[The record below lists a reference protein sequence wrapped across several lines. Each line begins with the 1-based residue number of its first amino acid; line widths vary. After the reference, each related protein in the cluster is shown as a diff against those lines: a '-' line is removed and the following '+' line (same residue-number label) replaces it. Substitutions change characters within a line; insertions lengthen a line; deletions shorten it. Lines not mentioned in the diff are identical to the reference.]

1 MTSQRQYIS
10 KGLYEHPQISDLV
23 SVKEYIF
30 VRHNE
35 KKCLALRFLNE
46 LDYVVTSM
54 AFSVVQ
60 MDASG
65 KILETSKIKYS
76 GLNFLPG
83 TTYVDLTMIVVDE
96 YCADFR
102 IVFTEIMSD
111 RYKYT
116 VRNGGFTVDYIKA
129 DEKIISKGQKASPI
143 TELSIR
149 ERVFGSPRFAGF
161 FATLVAFLLV
171 IMLVFDVFFS
181 YGFFGIMNTEKEETS
196 GTTETAVVEEET
208 VAAERETGSIWG

>member
-1 MTSQRQYIS
+1 MTSQQQYIS

-35 KKCLALRFLNE
+35 KKCLALRFSNE
-46 LDYVVTSM
+46 LDYVVNSM
-54 AFSVVQ
+54 TFSVVQ

-65 KILETSKIKYS
+65 KVLETSKIKYN

-83 TTYVDLTMIVVDE
+83 TTYVDLTLIVVDE

-116 VRNGGFTVDYIKA
+116 VRNGGFTVDYLKA
-129 DEKIISKGQKASPI
+129 DEKIISNGQKANPI
-143 TELSIR
+143 TELSIC
-149 ERVFGSPRFAGF
+149 ERVSGNPRVAGF
-161 FATLVAFLLV
+161 IAAGVAVLLV
-171 IMLVFDVFFS
+171 IMCVFDAIFS
-181 YGFFGIMNTEKEETS
+181 YGFFEEKSTEDEET
-196 GTTETAVVEEET
+196 AET
-208 VAAERETGSIWG
+208 VAEDTENSGFGG

>member
-1 MTSQRQYIS
+1 MTSQQQYIS

-35 KKCLALRFLNE
+35 KKCLALRFSNE
-46 LDYVVTSM
+46 LDYVVNSM

-65 KILETSKIKYS
+65 KVLETSKIKYN

-116 VRNGGFTVDYIKA
+116 VRNGGFTVDYLKA
-129 DEKIISKGQKASPI
+129 DEKIISNGQKANPI
-143 TELSIR
+143 IEFSIR
-149 ERVFGSPRFAGF
+149 ERVFGSPRVAGF
-161 FATLVAFLLV
+161 IAAGVAFLLV
-171 IMLVFDVFFS
+171 IMCVFDVLLS
-181 YGFFGIMNTEKEETS
+181 YGFFEKKSTENEETA
-196 GTTETAVVEEET
+196 ETVET
-208 VAAERETGSIWG
+208 VAEDTENSGFWG